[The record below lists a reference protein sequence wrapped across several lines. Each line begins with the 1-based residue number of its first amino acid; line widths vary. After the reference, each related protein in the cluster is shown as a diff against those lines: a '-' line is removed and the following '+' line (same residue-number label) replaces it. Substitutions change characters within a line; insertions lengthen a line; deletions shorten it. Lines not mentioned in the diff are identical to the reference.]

1 MSASEPVLESVMTMC
16 LSQSAKQRL
25 DDVADRS
32 IPRIS
37 RGRLAGALVERLLSS
52 LTDDADIVQMAAGAI
67 EPTHFTTVRAPRQE
81 ISAAVPTP
89 PEAGSGAKAPGSV

>member
-1 MSASEPVLESVMTMC
+1 MLVDDSMNETILTMSLSVA
-16 LSQSAKQRL
+16 AKQRL
-25 DDVADRS
+25 ERVADNS
-32 IPRIS
+32 VPRIS
-37 RGRLAGALVERLLSS
+37 RTRLAGALVERLLSS
-52 LTDDADIVQMAAGAI
+52 LTDDSEVVQMAAGAI